1 MAGMKWWW
9 KRLPTDQTWWT
20 HGHILEIRNTQSPRS
35 TPRAKWEEVPLL
47 WGGPSGS
54 SLKDCPDF
62 LLYFLLRF
70 KLVFHGFH
78 KYFSRRRRNLPI
90 FWFFFLFRFSSPIEL
105 TESFQSMSSVME
117 IYLSVVTGQ
126 LHVKWHDIWYQIKP
140 TSTVIGS
147 HHRKSISASF
157 NRKSNDEG
165 GQFKSKQ
172 NTTHQHQVGVKL
184 SLRVL
189 KQTIK

>member
-1 MAGMKWWW
+1 MYHCWLIRLNRVNVWKCNESFVCNDCANSKGRMAGMKWWW

-35 TPRAKWEEVPLL
+35 TSRAKWEEVPLL

-90 FWFFFLFRFSSPIEL
+90 FWFFFFCFVFHP
-105 TESFQSMSSVME
+105 
-117 IYLSVVTGQ
+117 Q
-126 LHVKWHDIWYQIKP
+126 LNLQN
-140 TSTVIGS
+140 
-147 HHRKSISASF
+147 RF
-157 NRKSNDEG
+157 NRCPAWWRFIYRWSLPNSTWNDMTFGIKSNPP
-165 GQFKSKQ
+165 
-172 NTTHQHQVGVKL
+172 L
-184 SLRVL
+184 P
-189 KQTIK
+189 

>member
-1 MAGMKWWW
+1 MYHCWLIRLNRVNVWKCNESFVCNDCANSKGRMAGMKWWW

-35 TPRAKWEEVPLL
+35 TSRAKWEEVPLL

-90 FWFFFLFRFSSPIEL
+90 FLFFFFVSFFIPNWTYRIVSIDVQRDGDLFIGGHCPTPREMTWHLVSNQTHLYRNWIPSS
-105 TESFQSMSSVME
+105 
-117 IYLSVVTGQ
+117 
-126 LHVKWHDIWYQIKP
+126 
-140 TSTVIGS
+140 
-147 HHRKSISASF
+147 
-157 NRKSNDEG
+157 
-165 GQFKSKQ
+165 
-172 NTTHQHQVGVKL
+172 
-184 SLRVL
+184 
-189 KQTIK
+189 